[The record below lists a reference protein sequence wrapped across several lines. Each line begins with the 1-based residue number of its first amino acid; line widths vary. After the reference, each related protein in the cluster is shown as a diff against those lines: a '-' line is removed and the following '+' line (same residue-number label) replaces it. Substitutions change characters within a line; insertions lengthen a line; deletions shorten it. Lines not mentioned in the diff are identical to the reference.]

1 MGAGA
6 VSGIVSDFKKN
17 LQASDIDSTRELAID
32 AKRQGLKLI
41 RISLTFQTIQL
52 FYQIG
57 GSRRKNHIIHRYG
70 SFCRHFP
77 RKTH

>member
-57 GSRRKNHIIHRYG
+57 GQQKKKSYH
-70 SFCRHFP
+70 S
-77 RKTH
+77 